1 MLSII
6 TIILITKDVHVI
18 SENNSTHKI
27 IHFGNVKA
35 NTRLSRKRHNVIFMP
50 NYLIYT
56 GSVIKFNIISQVVKA
71 AMKVTLDPTRNKE
84 AARGTL
90 T

>member
-1 MLSII
+1 
-6 TIILITKDVHVI
+6 
-18 SENNSTHKI
+18 
-27 IHFGNVKA
+27 
-35 NTRLSRKRHNVIFMP
+35 MP
-50 NYLIYT
+50 NYVIYA

-71 AMKVTLDPTRNKE
+71 AMEVTLDPTRNKE